1 MSEAAEVGWAEVA
14 APTDALRALA
24 DGDLAWWRADR
35 GAAAHAWRAA
45 LRLSRGDPTPI
56 GRAAEAMARVR
67 LLQVS
72 GNLGPFVHEAPLRRA
87 LDRCAEEAGW
97 CAVARADFELFMPAF
112 TGADPARVPSLFTPE
127 ALGWGVARAR
137 VAMATGQAPLL
148 EGRDPAGLDGL
159 GRGFVEK
166 RGIRAAV
173 PGTWTVGAGLAV
185 VPGQGFGVN
194 ARMSHPDLAWEGHRL
209 DVAGGVDSWGGWN
222 LGARFGSATRPSLG
236 AHTQAGHL
244 AGLAWVGEG
253 PTLYHLDLAELGAGL
268 SAGGGGVYA
277 GLGVEGKAGRV
288 REEHEA
294 VELALGRAEAWTG
307 QGWGARLGPTAWLYL
322 GSPREHLR
330 LSAEA
335 GAGAWTYLRLDAE
348 LRVSRPLAGGTLT
361 TRAATSSV
369 PTPESPFHE
378 LPSAGG
384 AKLLRGAPA
393 GRWRD
398 DTLVAAQAEYRRPLI
413 GPLYGEL
420 FVDAA
425 SAQGLHWTAGGG
437 LQLRLPPEPENVTR
451 LELGVGPGTWGLVLA
466 WGEAF

>member
-1 MSEAAEVGWAEVA
+1 MSEVAEAGWTEEA
-14 APTDALRALA
+14 APTAALRALA
-24 DGDLAWWRADR
+24 DGDLAWWREER
-35 GAAAHAWRAA
+35 GVATRAWRAA
-45 LRLSRGDPTPI
+45 LASSRGDATPT

-87 LDRCAEEAGW
+87 LDDCPPSERW
-97 CAVARADFELFMPAF
+97 CLVAAADFELFMPTF
-112 TGADPARVPSLFTPE
+112 TGADPARVPSLFPPE

-137 VAMATGQAPLL
+137 VAMATGQAALL
-148 EGRDPAGLDGL
+148 EDRDPATLDGQ
-159 GRGFVEK
+159 GRGFVER
-166 RGIRAAV
+166 RGRRATT
-173 PGTWTVGAGLAV
+173 PGTWTAGAGLTV

-194 ARMSHPDLAWEGHRL
+194 ARFTHPDLGWRGHRL
-209 DVAGGVDSWGGWN
+209 DLAGGIDTWGGWN
-222 LGARFGSATRPSLG
+222 LAAAFRGNTRPILG

-244 AGLAWVGEG
+244 AGLAWGESG
-253 PTLYHLDLAELGAGL
+253 PTLYHLDLAEVGAGLGAG
-268 SAGGGGVYA
+268 GHGVYA
-277 GLGVEGKAGRV
+277 GVGVEARAARV
-288 REEHEA
+288 REEHDS
-294 VELALGRAEAWTG
+294 VELALGRPEAWTET
-307 QGWGARLGPTAWLYL
+307 GWGGRVGPTGWLSFA
-322 GSPREHLR
+322 GPREHLV

-335 GAGAWTYLRLDAE
+335 GAGAWRYLRLDAE
-348 LRVSRPLAGGTLT
+348 LRVTRPLAGGTLT

-398 DTLVAAQAEYRRPLI
+398 DALVAAQAEYRHPLV
-413 GPLYGEL
+413 GPLYGEV
-420 FVDAA
+420 FVDTAA
-425 SAQGLHWTAGGG
+425 VQGLHWTAGGG
-437 LQLRLPPEPENVTR
+437 VQLRLPPEPLNVTR